1 MRLAWKNIMARKM
14 TTAKVMVS
22 MVFMI
27 IIMCVFTAYS
37 VAIGDESTDIIE
49 SYRAGHYL
57 SVYTGSQE
65 LSKQKKQE
73 LLDIDGVGY
82 VTEYG
87 AYNNRKGLESL
98 EFVVDGRSYSADGVY
113 NQNDGIITKM
123 YDGGISFVEGN
134 TSIMTANDLEEM
146 NYRWLNASATDYGV
160 DKLDNPN
167 DIILSTYLIDELGLS
182 GSIVGKSITIK
193 YGGKSYKNLKVVG
206 IASKELYKLTAN
218 MREHIIARYDSPLA
232 QIGTIKHT
240 AYVYLDNFMQVKMIA
255 KQMMEHRYGL
265 VNVGT
270 EYGISMAT
278 TITIIGSLLVAVMTT
293 IGLAIIGALTLN
305 IVISMRYMIIKK
317 ANFYGILSAY
327 GMKDRGVFNVLFFE
341 MMFVA
346 LLAGVVAYIVSYAL
360 LYLLDFIIATTLGIG
375 VIFSWANFVI
385 TLAVALIFTMI
396 VVMAVTIINYMTFL
410 KKNTAKLLNKSSVD

>member
-37 VAIGDESTDIIE
+37 VAIGDESTNIIE

-57 SVYTGSQE
+57 SVYTGSRELDDKKMNE
-65 LSKQKKQE
+65 LSE
-73 LLDIDGVGY
+73 IDGVGY

-87 AYNNRKGLESL
+87 QFNNRKGLESL
-98 EFVVDGRSYSADGVY
+98 AFVVDGDPYTADNIY
-113 NQNDGIITKM
+113 NPNDGILSKM
-123 YDGGISFVEGN
+123 YDGNISFVEGD
-134 TSIMTANDLEEM
+134 TSIMSKNDFEEM
-146 NYRWLNASATDYGV
+146 GYRWTNATHIAYGT
-160 DKLDNPN
+160 DKLSSPN
-167 DIILSTYLIDELGLS
+167 DIILSQYLIEELGLG
-182 GSIVGKSITIK
+182 GSIVGKSISIE
-193 YGGKSYKNLKVVG
+193 YQGKSYDNLKVVG

-218 MREHIIARYDSPLA
+218 MRQHIIARYDSPLA
-232 QIGTIKHT
+232 NIGIIKHT
-240 AYVYLDNFMQVKMIA
+240 AYAYLDNFMKVKIVA
-255 KQMMEHRYGL
+255 NQMTEHPFGI

-341 MMFVA
+341 MLFVA

-385 TLAVALIFTMI
+385 TLAVALIFTMM
-396 VVMAVTIINYMTFL
+396 VVMAVTIINYVTFL
-410 KKNTAKLLNKSSVD
+410 KKNTAKLLNKSIVE